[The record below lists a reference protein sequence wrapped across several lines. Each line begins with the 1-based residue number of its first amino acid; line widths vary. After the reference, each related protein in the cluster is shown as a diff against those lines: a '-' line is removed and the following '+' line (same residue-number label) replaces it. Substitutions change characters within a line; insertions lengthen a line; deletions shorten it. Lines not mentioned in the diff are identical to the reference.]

1 MSDVENKTDAQWEK
15 LAHSWVHAFIT
26 ATKTSRLYGRE
37 PPGTQ
42 RCLGKNHSGINP
54 NLGELRNRQ
63 TGNSSRSAEGAQY
76 YDQPLQQTSRQS
88 VFSALLL
95 DHIGGLQITTGMDKS
110 ELNEFFEIL
119 YRPVKEFDE
128 NSVGTLLW
136 EANLPHI
143 EIVRLPELLTSN
155 QAEADEDGEAVI
167 DDLIAAALRDNI
179 DTEAPVQPWRTTV
192 RLDSLSADQAAEL
205 RDLEKPTDI
214 TSQFR
219 SLDHRERSRE
229 RVQKALTQ
237 PHLGNDPAFAQAVVA
252 SVAENATVSDIL
264 AAREA
269 LLALGVDSLEKSTPT
284 QAKQYFDQATKL
296 LTNGPKCRYGSS

>member
-1 MSDVENKTDAQWEK
+1 MKIP
-15 LAHSWVHAFIT
+15 LA
-26 ATKTSRLYGRE
+26 L
-37 PPGTQ
+37 
-42 RCLGKNHSGINP
+42 CSG
-54 NLGELRNRQ
+54 
-63 TGNSSRSAEGAQY
+63 
-76 YDQPLQQTSRQS
+76 
-88 VFSALLL
+88 
-95 DHIGGLQITTGMDKS
+95 
-110 ELNEFFEIL
+110 
-119 YRPVKEFDE
+119 
-128 NSVGTLLW
+128 

-229 RVQKALTQ
+229 RVQKS
-237 PHLGNDPAFAQAVVA
+237 PHSATPRERPCLRSSGSGLRRRKMRQ
-252 SVAENATVSDIL
+252 SVT
-264 AAREA
+264 
-269 LLALGVDSLEKSTPT
+269 
-284 QAKQYFDQATKL
+284 F
-296 LTNGPKCRYGSS
+296 